1 VSRARETSTASGG
14 FIQLWS
20 GETPTLSLVEDIAGA
35 EQTPTSEQGSNP
47 FSASS
52 KGSTEVEFR
61 GEMPSLRELLEANAV
76 AYAILEIGKE
86 EDQVTEDR
94 ADSTRYRQARERV
107 WASLL
112 LIGFLW
118 GVVSTASLLSPDF
131 IIKPATALLGLLG
144 LAVLALTLLAHAKE
158 NS

>member
-1 VSRARETSTASGG
+1 
-14 FIQLWS
+14 
-20 GETPTLSLVEDIAGA
+20 
-35 EQTPTSEQGSNP
+35 
-47 FSASS
+47 
-52 KGSTEVEFR
+52 
-61 GEMPSLRELLEANAV
+61 MPSLRELLEANAV